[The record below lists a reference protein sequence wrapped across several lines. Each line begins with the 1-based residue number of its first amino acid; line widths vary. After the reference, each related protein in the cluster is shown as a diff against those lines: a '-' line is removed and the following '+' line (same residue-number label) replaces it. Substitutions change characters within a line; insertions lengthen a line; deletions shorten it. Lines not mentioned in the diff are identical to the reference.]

1 VALRTPRRLLRLLIL
16 APLLFPSTGLS
27 AQEEVQPVIN
37 GQVLAAGEALPDVL
51 VVLHRVSSDFAG
63 EIDSIQAGADGRFT
77 LRLPRVPDHGVS
89 TDVYFASV
97 RYRGLLYFGE
107 AITSPAQLDSLY
119 IVQAYDT
126 LSAPPGGAR
135 IPVAQRSLFLDK
147 LDTGWQ
153 VTDVFQLD
161 QDADRTLFSPSE
173 GAVWSYPLPEGAQ
186 DFQVG
191 QSEMAPDATRFA
203 DGRMELYSPIP
214 PGERFYMVR
223 YSLPQDDFTLPLPGE
238 TRRLEIMVREPG
250 PEVSF
255 PPLTPGPPVELEPG
269 NVFRRFQGVGFLD
282 SEIRANV
289 QPPAFHLSAAWLA
302 VLLAG
307 LLGGAGVYA
316 YRVRGG
322 EPLPAAE
329 APEPRESLL
338 LAVAA
343 LDEEFQSKEDPSA
356 RERQEYE
363 ARRAALLARLT
374 AGT

>member
-1 VALRTPRRLLRLLIL
+1 MRTPTQLLRFLIL
-16 APLLFPSTGLS
+16 ALLLIPSSGLS
-27 AQEEVQPVIN
+27 AQEEVQPIIN
-37 GQVLAAGEALPDVL
+37 GQVLAAGEALPDVQ
-51 VVLHRVSSDFAG
+51 VVLHQVSSDFAG

-126 LSAPPGGAR
+126 LSAPPGGAQ

-173 GAVWSYPLPEGAQ
+173 GVVWSYPLPEGAQ

-223 YSLPQDDFTLPLPGE
+223 YSLSQDDFSLPLPGE

-255 PPLTPGPPVELEPG
+255 PPLSPGPPVELEPG
-269 NVFRRFQGVGFLD
+269 NVFRRFQGVDFQD
-282 SEIRANV
+282 SEIQADV
-289 QPPAFHLSAAWLA
+289 KPPAFHLSAAWLA

-316 YRVRGG
+316 YRAREGQS
-322 EPLPAAE
+322 LPAE

-343 LDEEFQSKEDPSA
+343 LDEEFQSREAPSA

-363 ARRAALLARLT
+363 ARRAALLAKLT
-374 AGT
+374 NRT